1 MIYRDFDDVGRRQ
14 TSFDVQTTRI
24 GSGKYFPSLETS
36 SGRQQ
41 SLTSKFEQSLAMS
54 TSRVVSS
61 YPLSRSYTQAFRPST
76 ENRSRYDPVKT
87 TTTTSTYSTRYT
99 SPAPLTSRYSSPA
112 PLTSS
117 SYSRSILPM
126 SDPIRYTSPA
136 RSSSLIRTEMPSSR
150 FLSSSSTSLMPSSSS
165 SSSMSS
171 TSSYSLRRL
180 NEMRPPPPK
189 PRELPPAPPRPIRRH
204 YPIPPPSFPDA
215 MIAVSKR
222 LRNRSASPAPRY
234 SDLQISRRP
243 SLVNVALGRETPSRE
258 SIRRSLAGSA
268 SSSYVY
274 SSSRHL

>member
-1 MIYRDFDDVGRRQ
+1 MIYRDFDFGRRQ
-14 TSFDVQTTRI
+14 TSFDVPTSRI
-24 GSGKYFPSLETS
+24 GSGKYFTSSETS
-36 SGRQQ
+36 SGK
-41 SLTSKFEQSLAMS
+41 SLTSRFEQSLAMS

-61 YPLSRSYTQAFRPST
+61 YPLSKSYTEAFRPNIES
-76 ENRSRYDPVKT
+76 RSRYESRYEPTKT
-87 TTTTSTYSTRYT
+87 TTTTSTYSTRYN
-99 SPAPLTSRYSSPA
+99 SPVSLTARYSSPA
-112 PLTSS
+112 PLTNS
-117 SYSRSILPM
+117 SYTRSILPL

-136 RSSSLIRTEMPSSR
+136 RSSSLIRTEASMMTTPSR
-150 FLSSSSTSLMPSSSS
+150 FLSSSSSSLKPSPSSL
-165 SSSMSS
+165 SS
-171 TSSYSLRRL
+171 TSYTRRL
-180 NEMRPPPPK
+180 NEMRPPPAK
-189 PRELPPAPPRPIRRH
+189 PRELPPTPPKPIRRH

-268 SSSYVY
+268 ASSYVY